1 MNIIEEL
8 RTKPSR
14 DNRELLDRAANE
26 IEDLERNLK
35 AAYAKIEELNVEL
48 RAMRGAANS
57 LKRHNEHLVRGV
69 FAAENFSV
77 EGEG

>member
-1 MNIIEEL
+1 MNERSGKMNIIEEL

-35 AAYAKIEELNVEL
+35 AAYAKMEELNIEL
-48 RAMRGAANS
+48 RAMCAAANS
-57 LKRHNEHLVRGV
+57 LKMHSEHLVRGV
-69 FAAENFSV
+69 TIV
-77 EGEG
+77 K

>member
-26 IEDLERNLK
+26 IEDLERNLE
-35 AAYAKIEELNVEL
+35 AAYAKVEELNIEL
-48 RAMRGAANS
+48 QAMHDAVNS
-57 LKRHNEHLVRGV
+57 LKMHSEHLARGV
-69 FAAENFSV
+69 FKTESFSV
-77 EGEG
+77 AGEG